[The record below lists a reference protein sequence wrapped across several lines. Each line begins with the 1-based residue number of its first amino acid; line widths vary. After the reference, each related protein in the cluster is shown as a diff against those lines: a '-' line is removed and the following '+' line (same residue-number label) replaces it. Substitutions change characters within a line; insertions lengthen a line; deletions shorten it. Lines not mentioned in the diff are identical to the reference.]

1 MTHKPQFLSIQTIAM
16 TPYLAST
23 LMQANTANRPKRAAY
38 ASSLARIM
46 RRGEW
51 KTNGDTIRV
60 SRSGVVLDGQH
71 RLQAIIESGLTVT
84 VILVTG
90 LDDDVFSTIDRGLGR
105 KTSDSLAINK
115 EKNYTVLAAIA
126 RVLHMYEQTGN
137 PYSKNSFYNPTT
149 DQLIDLINAR
159 PGLRQSANFAKSSVW
174 LKKHLTATTAGFCHF
189 IFSRHDPEATHTF
202 FDVLSTGVGLNQGSP
217 ILLLRNRLLDVQ
229 TDKGKITSEYRAALT
244 FKAFKNYKNG
254 SLVKNLR
261 IRTEGDSA
269 EKDLFVL

>member
-137 PYSKNSFYNPTT
+137 P
-149 DQLIDLINAR
+149 
-159 PGLRQSANFAKSSVW
+159 
-174 LKKHLTATTAGFCHF
+174 
-189 IFSRHDPEATHTF
+189 
-202 FDVLSTGVGLNQGSP
+202 
-217 ILLLRNRLLDVQ
+217 
-229 TDKGKITSEYRAALT
+229 
-244 FKAFKNYKNG
+244 
-254 SLVKNLR
+254 
-261 IRTEGDSA
+261 
-269 EKDLFVL
+269 